1 MNEFHLG
8 EPVVYVKNEKFKRIG
23 CYTEMRGFGIYGLM
37 LDCFPMTAP
46 FLYLERILYILYF
59 IVTIVR
65 MAFLKFYFI
74 FFMIYN
80 N

>member
-37 LDCFPMTAP
+37 FDCFPMTAP
-46 FLYLERILYILYF
+46 FLYLENIRYIYYCDNCPHAIFEIIFYILHE
-59 IVTIVR
+59 
-65 MAFLKFYFI
+65 L
-74 FFMIYN
+74 
-80 N
+80 

>member
-46 FLYLERILYILYF
+46 FLYSESMLYMFILYCDNCPHAIFEIIFYILHE
-59 IVTIVR
+59 
-65 MAFLKFYFI
+65 L
-74 FFMIYN
+74 
-80 N
+80 